1 MDLIRLA
8 IRQPVTTIV
17 GIILT
22 VLFGIVAL
30 FAIPVQL
37 SPNVEEPEIS
47 VRTNWPGASPYEVER
62 DIVEEQEKSLKGIP
76 GLYEMEST
84 SSNNTG
90 EIGLKFR
97 IGTDI
102 DDALLRVSNK
112 LNEVRQY
119 PENSD
124 RPVINASGAQS
135 SPAIWISLRAAE
147 DNPNDV
153 WTYRTFFEN
162 DVRQFIDRVDGV
174 SDLLISGGVETEMH
188 VVLKPER
195 LASYGLT
202 IPDVIATLQRG
213 NANVSAGGLDV
224 GRREI
229 RIRAVA
235 EYRSVEDINNVVIIS
250 DGVREVRLGD
260 IAEVRFGYERY
271 NTPAITSLGTLQGP
285 SINVGIR
292 PEPNANILDLTDEIE
307 RVVNTLNEGLL
318 KERGLYMQIVSEQRP
333 YIRGAIEL
341 LQQNIAVGGT
351 LAIIVLLLFLRSIGP
366 TIVVSLSIPISII
379 GTFFVMYAAGSTL
392 NVVSLAGIAFAVGM
406 LVDNAI
412 VVLENIDRHRSLG
425 KSPFQAAYH
434 GTREV
439 WGAVLASSLTT
450 VAVFLPIVFLEDEA
464 GQLFKDIAIAV
475 SSSVMISM
483 IVSITVIPAFSYQI
497 FRLSE
502 WRRKGKPKKPGVL
515 GEKIGAFFISGFMMI
530 VRGALHDPITRI
542 VVIVAMTGGAFFTAW
557 ALLPKMEYLPQG
569 NRDLI
574 INVLVPPPG
583 LSFEERNA
591 IGEQLFDAFAPYTAE
606 AHEGLPKIKRIFFV
620 GRDQNLIL
628 GVVSDDQ
635 ARTAELIPLCQRIV
649 NSIPGVFGISNQSS
663 IFQSGLGQGR
673 TITVDMSGN
682 NIDTLVAAGG
692 ALMGTIKKG
701 IEEVQVRPRPSL
713 DLLFPE
719 VNFVPDRERL
729 NSVGMTAQ
737 EFGIALDV
745 LMDGR
750 DIGDF
755 KEEGKKKI
763 DLIVK
768 ASEQDLSTPEQ
779 INQALLVTRA
789 GGSVPISSLATMVK
803 TTGLTEVRHLE
814 RDRTISLQVTPPYSV
829 TLQETMERI
838 EQEFVPALRE
848 SGAIPAEVLVGMSGT
863 ADKLTE
869 TRQALQMNFVVA
881 AAICY
886 LLMAAMLGNF
896 IYPIIIMF
904 TVPLASAGGLVG
916 LRLVNNYIALQQL
929 DILTMLG
936 FIILVGVVV
945 NNAILIV
952 YQALQNVWYE
962 GMEHK
967 EAVLNSVQTRLRPI
981 YMSACTSV
989 FGMTP
994 LVLWPGPGS
1003 ELYRGLGAVVL
1014 GGLTISTVLTVF
1026 LIPALL
1032 LFVIQW
1038 EKPRLREED

>member
-62 DIVEEQEKSLKGIP
+62 DIVEEQEKTLKGIP

-162 DVRQFIDRVDGV
+162 DVRQFIDRVHGV

-195 LASYGLT
+195 LASHGLT

-235 EYRSVEDINNVVIIS
+235 EYRSVEDIKNVVLIS

-292 PEPNANILDLTDEIE
+292 PEPNANILELTDEIE
-307 RVVNTLNEGLL
+307 QVVNTLNDGLL

-341 LQQNIAVGGT
+341 LQQNIAVGGA
-351 LAIIVLLLFLRSIGP
+351 LAIVVLLLFLRSIGP

-412 VVLENIDRHRSLG
+412 VVLENIDRHRGLG

-502 WRRKGKPKKPGVL
+502 WRRKGKPKQPSVL
-515 GEKIGAFFISGFMMI
+515 GEKIGAFFIAGFMMV
-530 VRGALHDPITRI
+530 VRGALHDPVTRM
-542 VVIVAMTGGAFFTAW
+542 VVIVVMTGGAFFTAW
-557 ALLPKMEYLPQG
+557 ALMPKMEYLPQG

-649 NSIPGVFGISNQSS
+649 NSVPGVFGISNQSS
-663 IFQSGLGQGR
+663 IFSPGWDR
-673 TITVDMSGN
+673 
-682 NIDTLVAAGG
+682 AARSPW
-692 ALMGTIKKG
+692 T
-701 IEEVQVRPRPSL
+701 
-713 DLLFPE
+713 
-719 VNFVPDRERL
+719 
-729 NSVGMTAQ
+729 
-737 EFGIALDV
+737 
-745 LMDGR
+745 
-750 DIGDF
+750 
-755 KEEGKKKI
+755 
-763 DLIVK
+763 
-768 ASEQDLSTPEQ
+768 
-779 INQALLVTRA
+779 
-789 GGSVPISSLATMVK
+789 
-803 TTGLTEVRHLE
+803 
-814 RDRTISLQVTPPYSV
+814 
-829 TLQETMERI
+829 
-838 EQEFVPALRE
+838 
-848 SGAIPAEVLVGMSGT
+848 
-863 ADKLTE
+863 
-869 TRQALQMNFVVA
+869 
-881 AAICY
+881 
-886 LLMAAMLGNF
+886 
-896 IYPIIIMF
+896 
-904 TVPLASAGGLVG
+904 
-916 LRLVNNYIALQQL
+916 
-929 DILTMLG
+929 
-936 FIILVGVVV
+936 
-945 NNAILIV
+945 
-952 YQALQNVWYE
+952 
-962 GMEHK
+962 
-967 EAVLNSVQTRLRPI
+967 
-981 YMSACTSV
+981 
-989 FGMTP
+989 
-994 LVLWPGPGS
+994 
-1003 ELYRGLGAVVL
+1003 
-1014 GGLTISTVLTVF
+1014 
-1026 LIPALL
+1026 
-1032 LFVIQW
+1032 
-1038 EKPRLREED
+1038 